1 MRIVRFDFLY
11 DACSHERIDE
21 ENQADGYVGN
31 EEKRPIPIESE
42 RQGDW
47 RPSALTDGISHLL
60 DGENPFTN
68 VKLLR
73 HRWRLSSN

>member
-1 MRIVRFDFLY
+1 MGIVRFNFLY
-11 DACSHERIDE
+11 DACSHERVDE

-31 EEKRPIPIESE
+31 EEKRPIPMASE
-42 RQGDW
+42 WQNAR
-47 RPSALTDGISHLL
+47 RPNALTEGISHLL
-60 DGENPFTN
+60 DGENPFAN